1 MAKQNPGERMSKQP
15 LKEFFR
21 KSQLLSEKT
30 IDLMVDEYEERH
42 FDKDEFFLK
51 QGKISDSVVLIEGLM
66 RAYTFDIDGNEVTT
80 NFFLKQRAVYDPA
93 SFFQQIASMENIQ
106 AVTPC
111 LTYSISYEKVNKIFH
126 TLPGFREYG
135 RLKLLEEV
143 VWFKKRTLAVIN
155 RSAEERYADLI
166 KDHEDILQNVPLKH
180 IASYLGITDSSLSR
194 IRRNFAGR

>member
-1 MAKQNPGERMSKQP
+1 
-15 LKEFFR
+15 
-21 KSQLLSEKT
+21 
-30 IDLMVDEYEERH
+30 MVEEYEERH

-111 LTYSISYEKVNKIFH
+111 LTYLISYEQVNKIFH

-143 VWFKKRTLAVIN
+143 IWFKQRTLAVIN

>member
-1 MAKQNPGERMSKQP
+1 MANKNLGKRMSKQP
-15 LKEFFR
+15 LKDFFK
-21 KSQLLSEKT
+21 KSELLSEKA
-30 IDLMVDEYEERH
+30 IDVIVDEYEERR

-51 QGKISDSVVLIEGLM
+51 QGKISDSVVLIAGLM

-80 NFFLKQRAVYDPA
+80 NFFSNQRAVYDPA
-93 SFFQQIASMENIQ
+93 SFFQQIVSNENIQ

-111 LTYSISYEKVNKIFH
+111 LAYFISYEKVNKIFH
-126 TLPGFREYG
+126 TVPGFREYG

-143 VWFKKRTLAVIN
+143 VWFKQRTLAVIN

-166 KDHEDILQNVPLKH
+166 KDNEGILQNVPLKH

>member
-1 MAKQNPGERMSKQP
+1 MSKQP

-30 IDLMVDEYEERH
+30 IDLMVDEYEEKH

-66 RAYTFDIDGNEVTT
+66 RAYTFDVDGNEVTT
-80 NFFLKQRAVYDPA
+80 NFFSKQRAVYDPA

-126 TLPGFREYG
+126 ALPGFREYG

-166 KDHEDILQNVPLKH
+166 KDHEEILQNVPLKH

>member
-1 MAKQNPGERMSKQP
+1 MAKQKPGERMSKQP

-51 QGKISDSVVLIEGLM
+51 QGKISDSVVLIDGLM
-66 RAYTFDIDGNEVTT
+66 RAYTFDVDGNEVTT
-80 NFFLKQRAVYDPA
+80 NFFSKQRAVYDPA

-143 VWFKKRTLAVIN
+143 IWFKKRTLAVIN